1 MCATMKLT
9 LMLLSVWTMNIM
21 AYEEVPVEYKLFK
34 YDTKHYLFFSETL
47 VSQNDANSI
56 CASYNGVLASIRTD
70 EQNTMFANRMSQLVS
85 EAWHGRA
92 DVYSFWTPYIWSM
105 QGYAKWLNKYSV
117 NRQGGCVEVLLDRAN
132 NDDVFGYWNNVHCS
146 SKRPFIC
153 QIDEDETP
161 MLLETT
167 FKKYMFFVKKPMTF
181 DNAQQVCL
189 TWGGDLVRIEDSN
202 ENTLV
207 VNSFNDVYN
216 GWFPK
221 DAYYNWFP
229 QGNSGIGF
237 WIGAE
242 EKNSKITYTNGSIA
256 AYSNFEESVYY
267 WMDNAYDWYTWWKG
281 NGVYARTMDYR
292 WIFANKQG
300 LLNFVCQIVKP
311 LNATDTNV
319 TISDGNLT
327 STTSPNLPD
336 LSYLD
341 NVVVYQNRTFN
352 TTEHTVSLVTN
363 ITNNV
368 SVVASKQRL
377 HRKMTDVDVTTSDL
391 LWVMVSVGV
400 LVLVTF
406 VALCVL
412 IIVT

>member
-1 MCATMKLT
+1 MCATMKLS
-9 LMLLSVWTMNIM
+9 LMLLSIWTMNIM

-47 VSQNDANSI
+47 VSQNDAKSI
-56 CASYNGVLASIRTD
+56 CASYNGVLASIWTD
-70 EQNTMFANRMSQLVS
+70 EQNTMFANRMTQLVS

-92 DVYSFWTPYIWSM
+92 DVYSFWTPYIWSW
-105 QGYAKWLNKYSV
+105 QGYTKWLNKYSV

-153 QIDEDETP
+153 QIDADEIPTV
-161 MLLETT
+161 LETA
-167 FKKYMFFVKKPMTF
+167 FKKYMFFVQKPMTF
-181 DNAQQVCL
+181 DNAQQVCWS
-189 TWGGDLVRIEDSN
+189 WGGDLVRIEDSN
-202 ENTLV
+202 ENTFV
-207 VNSFNDVYN
+207 INAFNVAYDD
-216 GWFPK
+216 WFPIPK
-221 DAYYNWFP
+221 NYF
-229 QGNSGIGF
+229 SGGF
-237 WIGAE
+237 WIDTE
-242 EKNSKITYTNGSIA
+242 VNNDQVTYTNGSLVK
-256 AYSNFEESVYY
+256 YSNFEQWAYY
-267 WMDNAYDWYTWWKG
+267 SMYDGAGVHARTWYTW
-281 NGVYARTMDYR
+281 A
-292 WIFANKQG
+292 FANKQTP
-300 LLNFVCQIVKP
+300 LNFVCQIVKP

-341 NVVVYQNRTFN
+341 ILVVQQNRTFN

-368 SVVASKQRL
+368 SVVACKQRL

-406 VALCVL
+406 VALCVM
-412 IIVT
+412 IIVTCRRTS